1 MKYYHTQKETI
12 TDMMQDINQQYKLF
26 YSNGFEKAKAGG
38 QKFLKHLHEL
48 NTKLHGKHWL
58 YTVLANRFNVC

>member
-1 MKYYHTQKETI
+1 M
-12 TDMMQDINQQYKLF
+12 YKLQKNDYSHIWHKAL

-38 QKFLKHLHEL
+38 QKFLKHLQTVS
-48 NTKLHGKHWL
+48 TKLHGKHWL

>member
-1 MKYYHTQKETI
+1 MLLINEY
-12 TDMMQDINQQYKLF
+12 MMNLVCLLNP
-26 YSNGFEKAKAGG
+26 NGFEKTEAGG

>member
-1 MKYYHTQKETI
+1 MPLKKQKQKSKRL
-12 TDMMQDINQQYKLF
+12 D
-26 YSNGFEKAKAGG
+26 KADAGG

-58 YTVLANRFNVC
+58 YTVLANRLNVC

>member
-1 MKYYHTQKETI
+1 MQQL
-12 TDMMQDINQQYKLF
+12 MMLQNAE
-26 YSNGFEKAKAGG
+26 YSAIDNLNGFAKTEAGG
-38 QKFLKHLHEL
+38 QKFLKHLHRL

>member
-1 MKYYHTQKETI
+1 MKNKC
-12 TDMMQDINQQYKLF
+12 L

>member
-1 MKYYHTQKETI
+1 MKK
-12 TDMMQDINQQYKLF
+12 NLN

>member
-1 MKYYHTQKETI
+1 MLQSVEFSAI
-12 TDMMQDINQQYKLF
+12 ANP
-26 YSNGFEKAKAGG
+26 NGFEKANTGG

-58 YTVLANRFNVC
+58 YTALANRFNVC

>member
-1 MKYYHTQKETI
+1 
-12 TDMMQDINQQYKLF
+12 MQQLTMLQSVEFSAIANP
-26 YSNGFEKAKAGG
+26 NGFEKANTGG

-58 YTVLANRFNVC
+58 YTALANRFNVC

>member
-1 MKYYHTQKETI
+1 MQQL
-12 TDMMQDINQQYKLF
+12 MMLRNAEFSAIANP
-26 YSNGFEKAKAGG
+26 NGFEKAKAGG

>member
-1 MKYYHTQKETI
+1 MLRLTTKQNAKYSAI
-12 TDMMQDINQQYKLF
+12 DNP
-26 YSNGFEKAKAGG
+26 NGFEKTEVGG
-38 QKFLKHLHEL
+38 QKFLKHLHKL